1 MISSVNQHQ
10 ASGWKLAHNDW
21 IIIGPELV
29 DFEHGLHI
37 VGFTELKSELTVFFE
52 KSVTW
57 D

>member
-10 ASGWKLAHNDW
+10 ASGWKLAHHDW